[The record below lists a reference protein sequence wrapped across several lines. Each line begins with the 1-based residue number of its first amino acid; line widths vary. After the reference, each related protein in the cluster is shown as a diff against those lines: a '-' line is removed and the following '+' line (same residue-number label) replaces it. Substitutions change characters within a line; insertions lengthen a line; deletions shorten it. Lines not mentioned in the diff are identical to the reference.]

1 MKKQINI
8 NNGYE
13 NVISEII
20 PSVYVYYKY
29 EWKCNRC
36 GKKLP
41 DIDQCDNCGSYDIE
55 EINKI

>member
-29 EWKCNRC
+29 